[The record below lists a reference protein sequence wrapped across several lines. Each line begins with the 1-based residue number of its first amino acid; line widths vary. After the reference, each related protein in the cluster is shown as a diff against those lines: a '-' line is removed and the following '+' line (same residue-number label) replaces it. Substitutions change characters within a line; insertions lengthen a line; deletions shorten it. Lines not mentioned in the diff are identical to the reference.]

1 MRGTRVQQIVQS
13 QIGRTQKGIEQKR
26 RELRALQGELGRLRK
41 AASLLGASG
50 GAEARGPRKKVDWDK
65 ALARMPKG
73 FTISELA
80 ATRAGKARSRA
91 YLHQVVLRWKKKKL
105 ISSVGKG
112 KYQKA

>member
-1 MRGTRVQQIVQS
+1 MRGTRVQKIVQD
-13 QIGRTQKGIEQKR
+13 QIGQTQKGIEQKR
-26 RELRALQGELGRLRK
+26 RELRALQRELGRLRK
-41 AASLLGASG
+41 AANLLGAPG
-50 GAEARGPRKKVDWDK
+50 GAEARGRQKVDWDRT
-65 ALARMPKG
+65 LARMPKS

-80 ATRAGKARSRA
+80 ATRGGKARSRA